1 MNTYQHNYFVYPGIT
16 PDEYAFI
23 QEATA
28 GLSTFQ
34 MQTFMLVY
42 NSRRKNP
49 IDILFATLFGF
60 LGLGGLQRFLT
71 KQYGWGIIY
80 MLTGGIFFIG
90 TLHDLINYKSITN
103 ENNNKLTYEC
113 YEIATAAK

>member
-1 MNTYQHNYFVYPGIT
+1 MNTYQHNYFVYSGIT

-23 QEATA
+23 QEASA
-28 GLSTFQ
+28 GLNTFQ

-49 IDILFATLFGF
+49 VDILFATLFGF
-60 LGLGGLQRFLT
+60 LGLGGVQRLLT
-71 KQYGWGIIY
+71 KQYGWAIIY
-80 MLTGGIFFIG
+80 MLTGGLFMIG
-90 TLHDLINYKSITN
+90 TLYDLFNYKSLTN
-103 ENNNKLTYEC
+103 EYNSKLAYEC